1 MDGVCVCVEMIMQ
14 LHTSPVTF
22 CLPHVALSFSQ
33 TVQSLLLVFH
43 NSRDFLILDS
53 AYSVDTESF

>member
-1 MDGVCVCVEMIMQ
+1 MRVCGDDHAAAYKSC
-14 LHTSPVTF
+14 HF
-22 CLPHVALSFSQ
+22 LPATRCIIFSQ

-43 NSRDFLILDS
+43 NSRDFFILDS